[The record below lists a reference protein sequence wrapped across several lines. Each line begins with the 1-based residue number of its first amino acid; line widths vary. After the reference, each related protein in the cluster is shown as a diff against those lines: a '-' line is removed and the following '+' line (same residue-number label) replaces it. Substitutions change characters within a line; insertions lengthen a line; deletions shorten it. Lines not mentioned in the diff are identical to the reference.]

1 MAEVALEAA
10 VAAASEAVALAEAI
24 ITITMAP
31 ITTDLI
37 TEDIGDRV
45 AITEAEAVLEE

>member
-1 MAEVALEAA
+1 MAAPEEALEEAQEAALAEVALA
-10 VAAASEAVALAEAI
+10 VAEDL
-24 ITITMAP
+24 